1 MAKPDRLDIADRSA
15 AARGLGLTAT
25 RREVFAHIAGSQQP
39 LTAYQ
44 VLDKL
49 QRERGKS
56 VMPPTVYRAINFLV
70 EHGFVHRL
78 ESLNAFVA
86 CSDIDHRHSSQFVI
100 CDKCGRTEELHD
112 EAIAT
117 NLRHHA
123 EALGFTVSRQTIE
136 LRGLCQACAGAA

>member
-1 MAKPDRLDIADRSA
+1 MKTPDRLDIADKSA

-25 RREVFAHIAGSQQP
+25 RREVFAHLLDSEQP

-44 VLDKL
+44 VLDRLHRTRDKP
-49 QRERGKS
+49 
-56 VMPPTVYRAINFLV
+56 VMPPTVYRALNFLV

-100 CDKCGRTEELHD
+100 CDRCGRTEELND
-112 EAIAT
+112 EAIANT
-117 NLRHHA
+117 LRHHA

-136 LRGLCQACAGAA
+136 LRGLCEACAG